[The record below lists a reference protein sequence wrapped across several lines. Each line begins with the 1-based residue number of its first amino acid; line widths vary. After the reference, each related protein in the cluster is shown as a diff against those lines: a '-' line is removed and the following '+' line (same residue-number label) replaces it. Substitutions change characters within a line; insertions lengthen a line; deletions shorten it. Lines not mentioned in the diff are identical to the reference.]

1 MRVIKRDGRFVEFD
15 RDKVKNA
22 VIAAFKEVD
31 GEVTQSAKDKA
42 SEIASYIG
50 GLVSEDEYTTDI
62 SVEKIQ
68 DIVEEKLMASKRKD
82 VARAYIIYRNDRNRV
97 REQKSDVIKK
107 VMNRVNASNVVNANA
122 NVDERSFSGREKE
135 ASADVGKTIALDYGG
150 LSKEV
155 AQAHK
160 DMLVYQHDLEKAIY
174 GVHNCLNLD
183 FGEIFTYGF
192 KTRNGDVRPPRSF
205 STACQLVAVAFQC
218 QSQVQFGGVGSI
230 HLDYDLAPFVKMS
243 FYKHYLNGMKYL
255 ENMDEKWLDMNK
267 NDFNRDM
274 PHIDNPEYFCLDSK
288 VYRYAMDMLE
298 NEGSQS
304 AQGLYHNLNTLESRQ
319 GSQVPFTSIN
329 LGRDTSP
336 EGRLVTKWIMNASID
351 GIGEHHL
358 TSIFPISI
366 FQYKN
371 GVNAKPG
378 DPNYDLKQLAL
389 KSMSKRIYPNW
400 VNGNWS
406 QAHEDENDP
415 DTFFSTMG
423 CRTLVGYD
431 RHGLGYIRQG
441 RGNNVPNTIILPK
454 LGIEYGI
461 CLEKRKEADLDGFWN
476 GLENALQLCEKGL
489 LERYEI
495 IKRQSPKSAPFM
507 YQNHTM
513 KGSRGC
519 TDTVENAVK
528 HNTLGIGLIGVAEMC
543 VALFGKNHAEDEKV
557 HEFALSVVK
566 RIYDY
571 AKEASDRNDLNFG
584 CYFTPAEGLCRTALQ
599 SLRKQ
604 YGIIENVTSHEYLT
618 NSVHVP
624 VWQKISIYDKL
635 RIEAPFTKYATSGC
649 ITYIELESTF
659 VQNTKAVEDIIDYA
673 FNVLDIPY
681 LAFNFPIDSCLDCGY
696 QGEFNNEC
704 PQCGSKNI
712 QQLRR
717 VTGYLTT
724 DYRNFNAGKQAEVE
738 ERVKHSAYTSFG
750 DEGSNK

>member
-1 MRVIKRDGRFVEFD
+1 MRVIKRDGRIAEFD
-15 RDKVKNA
+15 KNKIKIA
-22 VIAAFKEVD
+22 VLKAFIDVD
-31 GEVTQSAKDKA
+31 GEETSYAKDKA
-42 SEIASYIG
+42 REIANYIET
-50 GLVSEDEYTTDI
+50 LDKDM
-62 SVEKIQ
+62 SVEDIQ
-68 DIVEEKLMASKRKD
+68 DIVENKLMSSNRKD
-82 VARAYIIYRNDRNRV
+82 VARSYIIYRNDRNRV
-97 REQKSDVIKK
+97 REQNSNVIKK
-107 VMNRVNASNVVNANA
+107 VMKRVNASEVENANA

-135 ASADVGKTIALDYGG
+135 ASADIGKTIALEYGG
-150 LSKEV
+150 LSSEV
-155 AQAHK
+155 ANAHK
-160 DMLVYQHDLEKAIY
+160 EMLNYQHDLEKAIY
-174 GVHNCLNLD
+174 GEHNCLNLD
-183 FGEIFTYGF
+183 FGEVFTYGF
-192 KTRNGDVRPPRSF
+192 KTRNGDVRPPASF

-230 HLDYDLAPFVKMS
+230 HLDYDLAPFVQMS
-243 FYKHYLNGMKYL
+243 FAKHFKDGL
-255 ENMDEKWLDMNK
+255 KWLSDVSEEYINSLPK
-267 NDFNRDM
+267 KISINDQEAKI
-274 PHIDNPEYFCLDSK
+274 HSKAYEY
-288 VYRYAMDMLE
+288 AIEMLE
-298 NEGSQS
+298 SEGKQA

-329 LGRDTSP
+329 LGRDTST
-336 EGRLVTKWIMNASID
+336 EGRLVTKWIMEASID

-371 GVNAKPG
+371 GTNAKQG

-406 QAHEDENDP
+406 QFHEDEDNP
-415 DTFFSTMG
+415 DTFGSTMG

-461 CLEKRKEADLDGFWN
+461 CLGKRDKADLEGFWDAF
-476 GLENALQLCEKGL
+476 ENALKICEKGL

-495 IKRQSPKSAPFM
+495 IKNQSPKAAPFM
-507 YQNHTM
+507 YQNNTI
-513 KGSRGC
+513 KGSREC
-519 TDTVENAVK
+519 KETVENSVK
-528 HNTLGIGLIGVAEMC
+528 HNTLAMGYIGIAEMC
-543 VALFGKNHAEDEKV
+543 QALFGKNHTQDEEV
-557 HEFALSVVK
+557 YAFALSVVK
-566 RIYDY
+566 RINEY
-571 AKEASDRNDLNFG
+571 ALEASERNNLNFS
-584 CYFTPAEGLCRTALQ
+584 CYATPSEGLCRTALM

-604 YGIIENVTSHEYLT
+604 YGVIENVTSHEYLT
-618 NSVHVP
+618 NSHHVP
-624 VWQKISIYDKL
+624 VWEKVSIYDKL
-635 RIEAPFTKYATSGC
+635 RLEAPFCKYPTGGC

-659 VQNTKAVEDIIDYA
+659 VNNIKAIEDIIDYA
-673 FNVLDIPY
+673 FNELDIPY

-696 QGEFNNEC
+696 QDEFNNTC

-738 ERVKHSAYTSFG
+738 ERVKHSAYTNFG
-750 DEGSNK
+750 E